1 MESKRSAD
9 RKARIESLDTAFW
22 LRLEQ
27 LPRAT
32 SPADIEATRSDEG
45 AFAPPAQRA
54 GEILHAVAS
63 ALSEIPFGE
72 VHGIEIRR
80 ITELTLEKDASLD
93 APIEVRARAIGK
105 RELTAGRQLV
115 TVRCQ
120 LTNQF
125 GTVAAFSVETEATTE
140 VPVDSTPL
148 DGTTDSIATTDPDL
162 ECVDNMPV

>member
-1 MESKRSAD
+1 MESTRSAH
-9 RKARIESLDTAFW
+9 RE
-22 LRLEQ
+22 
-27 LPRAT
+27 
-32 SPADIEATRSDEG
+32 
-45 AFAPPAQRA
+45 AQRV

-63 ALSEIPFGE
+63 ALSEIPFGD

-80 ITELTLEKDASLD
+80 ITELTLEEDASLD

-105 RELTAGRQLV
+105 RQLSAGRQLV

-125 GTVAAFSVETEATTE
+125 GSVAAFSVETE

-148 DGTTDSIATTDPDL
+148 DGTTDSIATTDP
-162 ECVDNMPV
+162 